1 MDMDE
6 GDNAHEHDASCYN
19 GCYCELTEPADN
31 VATMSNV
38 AADCSLTFVFFA
50 SFSPE
55 LSIFLSSN
63 ASFSSLVAA
72 VLRAFHRLSKTET
85 TRILRTVASLLV
97 KLPPLMAPD

>member
-1 MDMDE
+1 MDE
-6 GDNAHEHDASCYN
+6 GDNAHEHEHDASCYN
-19 GCYCELTEPADN
+19 GCYCELTMPADN

-38 AADCSLTFVFFA
+38 AADCSLTLIFFC
-50 SFSPE
+50 
-55 LSIFLSSN
+55 LFLSRIEY
-63 ASFSSLVAA
+63 FLVIECFILVAA